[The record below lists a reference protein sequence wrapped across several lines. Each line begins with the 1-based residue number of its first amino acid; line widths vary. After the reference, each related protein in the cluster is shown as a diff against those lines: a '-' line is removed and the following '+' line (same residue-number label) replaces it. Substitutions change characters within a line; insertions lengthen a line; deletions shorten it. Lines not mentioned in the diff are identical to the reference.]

1 VIDGAGMAGFYHSKT
16 ARAPQHC
23 NRLHQQALAPIPAA
37 MARNVIRAVVLLVV
51 ASPSRALAVPVTS
64 RTPNIDSPEITSAI
78 SGDFVFDHRFM
89 KIMDKVINT
98 PTFTLDVGLL
108 SRFSLGVRYSSNSDV
123 NDSINELEVI
133 GKVPLLYQKDQ
144 WVDLTGIG
152 AYSNA
157 SGSADFAV
165 VLRRRIEFISILV
178 EPRFFSDGYGQGGPT
193 LAGGV
198 GVQVHINRYFQFSG
212 DINAVLAAD
221 HWDAIRAT
229 SDQIAWSAAM
239 AFLIPQ
245 TPHSF
250 SFYVTNGN
258 TVTLEGESRG
268 THDYRLG
275 FSFDVPLTGFSRW
288 ASILNPPPETTGGGT
303 VQQIPA
309 GEAVEVEMVDYDYKP
324 TRLTIK
330 AGTTVRWTN
339 HADDVHTA
347 TADDHTWDSGDIAAG
362 ASWTHRFDKPGEY
375 SYFCKPHPTM
385 RGVIV
390 VQ

>member
-1 VIDGAGMAGFYHSKT
+1 
-16 ARAPQHC
+16 
-23 NRLHQQALAPIPAA
+23 
-37 MARNVIRAVVLLVV
+37 MARNVIRAVVLVLVV
-51 ASPSRALAVPVTS
+51 ASPSRTTAVPVTS
-64 RTPNIDSPEITSAI
+64 RTPNIDSPEITPAI
-78 SGDFVFDHRFM
+78 SGDFIFDHRFM
-89 KIMDKVINT
+89 KIMDKIINT

-123 NDSINELEVI
+123 NGSINELEVI
-133 GKVPLLYQKDQ
+133 GKVPLLHQKEH

-157 SGSADFAV
+157 SGSADLSI
-165 VLRRRIEFISILV
+165 VLARRIEFISILV
-178 EPRFFSDGYGQGGPT
+178 QPRFFSDGYGQGGPT
-193 LAGGV
+193 LAGGI
-198 GVQVHINRYFQFSG
+198 GVQVHVNRYFLFAG

-229 SDQIAWSAAM
+229 SDQIAWSAAL

-245 TPHSF
+245 SPHSF

-275 FSFDVPLTGFSRW
+275 FSFDVPLTGLSRW
-288 ASILNPPPETTGGGT
+288 ASILNPPPETTGGA

-309 GEAVEVEMVDYDYKP
+309 GEAVEVSMQDFQFKP
-324 TRLTIK
+324 SRLTIK

-339 HADDVHTA
+339 HDEDVHTA
-347 TADDHTWDSGDIAAG
+347 VADDHSWDSGDIKAG

-375 SYFCKPHPTM
+375 PYVCTLHPAM
-385 RGVIV
+385 KGVIV